1 MMAQS
6 QRKTGAMTLEQA
18 RTSLAEVDAGL
29 AKLGGDREAA
39 LIAGADDE
47 AIAKIDERIEGQQ
60 RVRRTN
66 ADRVSLMQKESD
78 RLAAEKIAREKAA
91 HIERVLAV
99 LAERNVAAAALQ
111 KHVIAAERSFREVDR
126 LNSAIR
132 AAWPFSMGD
141 LDAILCTSGGLLLA
155 LQSYLYKVGAR
166 PALLGGQET
175 PGGTLSFP
183 GGRCPRLE
191 DAHQQH
197 KLPDLADV
205 FADASKHAAAIMH
218 GRRDSPVPAHL
229 VAVAEAASAKI
240 GDVPQGDRAPAAP
253 VQAIER
259 TPAQIELVQLLNEQ
273 HRLAMSDR
281 PEDEDLYHRNGARI
295 AQLSEGAL

>member
-1 MMAQS
+1 MAQS

-66 ADRVSLMQKESD
+66 ADRVSLMQKEAD
-78 RLAAEKIAREKAA
+78 RLAAEKVAREKAA
-91 HIERVLAV
+91 HIERVEAV
-99 LAERNVAAAALQ
+99 LAERDAAASDLQ
-111 KHVIAAERSFREVDR
+111 KHLVNAEKAFREVDR
-126 LNSAIR
+126 LNQAVR
-132 AAWPFSMGD
+132 AAWPFGIND
-141 LDAILCTSGGLLLA
+141 LPAILCTPGALLLA
-155 LQSYLYKVGAR
+155 TQAFLYKVGAR

-183 GGRCPRLE
+183 GGRCPRFE

-240 GDVPQGDRAPAAP
+240 GDVPQSDRAAAAP
-253 VQAIER
+253 AQAIER